1 MELRQYQKDAV
12 SDIRKSFSNGLNRIV
27 LQSATG
33 SGKTVIFTHIAE
45 SVNSKNKKV
54 AIITDRKE
62 LLLQA
67 GSKLKNVEYLTASA
81 KKPPLGSVV
90 VCMAE
95 TLKRRLKN
103 PLYLTFIK
111 SFDLIIIDEAH
122 KATFDKIFEHLENN
136 QFVIGATATPHRTGK
151 MKPLSKMY
159 NKIIT
164 TIEINDLIEKR
175 FLSKPRYFG
184 VDVDL
189 SNVRTTAGEF
199 NAGDMGQVYGKSELY
214 EGVIKNYNKHTPES
228 KALVFSS
235 TIENSIKLCADF
247 NEKGIEAKHLDS
259 NMNVSIRESIL
270 NDFKFTVW

>member
-67 GSKLKNVEYLTASA
+67 GSKLKDVEYLTASA

-122 KATFDKIFEHLENN
+122 KLYDTKEI
-136 QFVIGATATPHRTGK
+136 IGAE
-151 MKPLSKMY
+151 KP
-159 NKIIT
+159 
-164 TIEINDLIEKR
+164 D
-175 FLSKPRYFG
+175 
-184 VDVDL
+184 
-189 SNVRTTAGEF
+189 
-199 NAGDMGQVYGKSELY
+199 
-214 EGVIKNYNKHTPES
+214 IK
-228 KALVFSS
+228 A
-235 TIENSIKLCADF
+235 IENGIWNSYKKSGKNSCRLMLMSGTPVNESPMEMMKL
-247 NEKGIEAKHLDS
+247 
-259 NMNVSIRESIL
+259 L
-270 NDFKFTVW
+270 NI